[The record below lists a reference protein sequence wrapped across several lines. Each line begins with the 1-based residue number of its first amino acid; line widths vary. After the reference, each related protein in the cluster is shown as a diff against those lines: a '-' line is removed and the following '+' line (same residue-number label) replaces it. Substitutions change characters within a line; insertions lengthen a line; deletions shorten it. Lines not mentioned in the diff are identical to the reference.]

1 MIKITGLDK
10 LTKKMDQLAKF
21 AEEVDGVLAT
31 VSFDPTDPGS
41 IEMAISEME
50 AAIDQKALSYVNND
64 MVANLVEQ
72 MKANLREQ
80 IIKKAATARL
90 EGDNK

>member
-10 LTKKMDQLAKF
+10 LTRKMDQLAIF
-21 AEEVDGVLAT
+21 AEEVDGELAS
-31 VSFDPTDPGS
+31 VSFDPTNPGS
-41 IEMAISEME
+41 IETAISEME
-50 AAIDQKALSYVNND
+50 AAIDQKAVSYENND

-80 IIKKAATARL
+80 ILEKAATARL
-90 EGDNK
+90 EGDNE